1 MGTDPRG
8 RELSWPRAGGRLR
21 PMTQDE
27 KDGGQEQLVVELNS
41 GRIYF
46 APRQT
51 VERLFRLRPDH
62 AAAMVASVSP
72 LREALDPSGLPQEA
86 SEGGGLGEFGQ

>member
-41 GRIYF
+41 GRRYF
-46 APRQT
+46 VP
-51 VERLFRLRPDH
+51 RLFRLRPDH